1 MNFTNGA
8 ELLEYCEKEKKTISE
23 AMFERE
29 TTFLEQDPEKT
40 KEKMKKAWSI
50 MQASAKKPLKE
61 NIVSMGGMIGGES
74 RKLHTLRENGKNICG
89 DVVSKAIAYAV
100 GVLEVNA
107 SMGLIVAAP
116 TAGSSGVIP
125 GVFCS
130 LQENF
135 GFTDEEICKV
145 LFNAAAVGY
154 LITRNATTAGAE
166 GGCQAEVG
174 AASAMAA
181 SAAVE
186 LLGGTPAQCLDAAS
200 FAIVNILGLVCDP
213 IGGLVENPCQNR
225 NAMGASNALISA
237 ELSMAGIRSITPIDE
252 TIGVMYAVGRSIPS
266 ELRETSLVCKKEEI
280 KEDKEQALP
289 DFRSGTACFSTDP
302 ENRSLYDDPYRCRY
316 PVIHSYEISERLEL
330 RLDQS
335 VGVAFSLVNN
345 VYFVCI
351 CVEEHKEIVS

>member
-8 ELLEYCEKEKKTISE
+8 ELLEYCEKEHKKISE

-40 KEKMKKAWSI
+40 REKMEKAWAI
-50 MQASAKKPLKE
+50 MQASTKKPLKE

-74 RKLHTLRENGKNICG
+74 RKLHTLRENKKNLCG

-125 GVFCS
+125 GVCCS
-130 LQENF
+130 LQENY
-135 GFTDEEICKV
+135 GFTDEEICQA

-186 LLGGTPAQCLDAAS
+186 LFGGTPAQCLDAAS

-237 ELSMAGIRSITPIDE
+237 ELSLAGIRSITPIDE
-252 TIGVMYAVGRSIPS
+252 TIGVCTR
-266 ELRETSLVCKKEEI
+266 
-280 KEDKEQALP
+280 
-289 DFRSGTACFSTDP
+289 
-302 ENRSLYDDPYRCRY
+302 
-316 PVIHSYEISERLEL
+316 
-330 RLDQS
+330 
-335 VGVAFSLVNN
+335 
-345 VYFVCI
+345 
-351 CVEEHKEIVS
+351 

>member
-135 GFTDEEICKV
+135 GFTDEETVSYTHLTLPTSCKV
-145 LFNAAAVGY
+145 
-154 LITRNATTAGAE
+154 
-166 GGCQAEVG
+166 
-174 AASAMAA
+174 
-181 SAAVE
+181 
-186 LLGGTPAQCLDAAS
+186 
-200 FAIVNILGLVCDP
+200 
-213 IGGLVENPCQNR
+213 
-225 NAMGASNALISA
+225 
-237 ELSMAGIRSITPIDE
+237 
-252 TIGVMYAVGRSIPS
+252 
-266 ELRETSLVCKKEEI
+266 
-280 KEDKEQALP
+280 
-289 DFRSGTACFSTDP
+289 
-302 ENRSLYDDPYRCRY
+302 
-316 PVIHSYEISERLEL
+316 
-330 RLDQS
+330 
-335 VGVAFSLVNN
+335 
-345 VYFVCI
+345 
-351 CVEEHKEIVS
+351 